1 MNVKYLLMHYSLN
14 PRKLISSSRYSVF
27 IGKAMD
33 QLLWHK
39 LSSVMYM
46 VKCQEDCHKLYF
58 GEGAIY
64 YRSTRFIHS

>member
-39 LSSVMYM
+39 LSSVIYM
-46 VKCQEDCHKLYF
+46 DKCQEDC
-58 GEGAIY
+58 AIY